1 MSLAT
6 RCTACG
12 TVFRVVQDQLRVSE
26 GWVRCGRCTEVFN
39 AVENLVDPP
48 LTAGPAPATSGQAMA
63 RVGSGLAQP
72 PMAPPT
78 SGGQRN
84 EPRNEPHNE
93 GHRDGPGTGLDF
105 DLPLGQPG
113 DDRPAWARSDLPDGT
128 PDADDHEGASTR
140 PEASAGPTVRADG
153 GSDFSTDPDDRY
165 GASSLL
171 PSGFEPSVQPDD
183 DALRPVL
190 ASNTPTAA
198 TAADLA
204 GEAGSPA
211 ARDTGQPLPS
221 FVRRADRAARWQQPR
236 VRAALS
242 ALVVLGVAGLFAQV
256 AHSYRDL
263 LAARWPATQPLLAQ
277 GCALLGCTLQAPRL
291 IDALVVDSSG
301 LLRVERSA
309 VYRLSVTLRN
319 QDRLAVAVP
328 ALDLSL
334 TDTQGRQIARRVLLA
349 TELGHTPARLEAGAE
364 LPLQATL
371 QVSEGTGQQAVA
383 GYTIDIFYP

>member
-48 LTAGPAPATSGQAMA
+48 LTAGAATGSAQAAALRAGLDADSTSARAPV
-63 RVGSGLAQP
+63 RVGAGLAP
-72 PMAPPT
+72 PAAPQAERHGA
-78 SGGQRN
+78 SAG
-84 EPRNEPHNE
+84 
-93 GHRDGPGTGLDF
+93 DV
-105 DLPLGQPG
+105 DLPL
-113 DDRPAWARSDLPDGT
+113 DDTAEALPAWARSELTDEAPAPAMAEALEFAAVRPAAPLPG
-128 PDADDHEGASTR
+128 DA
-140 PEASAGPTVRADG
+140 RADG
-153 GSDFSTDPDDRY
+153 GNDISADPDDRY

-171 PSGFEPSVQPDD
+171 PSGFEASALPA
-183 DALRPVL
+183 DAAA
-190 ASNTPTAA
+190 AS
-198 TAADLA
+198 
-204 GEAGSPA
+204 A
-211 ARDTGQPLPS
+211 ARTASTPMPS

-236 VRAALS
+236 VRAAMAAVSVLG
-242 ALVVLGVAGLFAQV
+242 LVVLLGQV

-277 GCALLGCTLQAPRL
+277 ACTLLGCTLQAPRL

-301 LLRVERSA
+301 LLRVERSD
-309 VYRLSVTLRN
+309 VYKLTVTLRN
-319 QDRLAVAVP
+319 QDALAVAVP

-334 TDTQGRQIARRVLLA
+334 TDTQGRQIARRVLY
-349 TELGHTPARLEAGAE
+349 THELGSNQTRLEAGAE
-364 LPLQATL
+364 LALQATL
-371 QVSEGTGQQAVA
+371 QASEAATGQAVA